1 MSPAQLPAVCVVDDD
16 LSVRKSLVNLL
27 KSAGYRALSF
37 ASGEELLACA
47 ELDEAACILLDL
59 RMKGLQGLEVQMA
72 LKAAGSQAAVI
83 CMSAHW
89 DDASLEEAAAL
100 GAHDCLHKPFTG
112 EALLAAIETA
122 LHPGPQ
128 SSGS

>member
-1 MSPAQLPAVCVVDDD
+1 MNSALLPAVCVVDDD

-59 RMKGLQGLEVQMA
+59 RMKGLQGLEVQLA
-72 LKAAGSQAAVI
+72 LNAAGRTTAVI

-89 DDASLEEAAAL
+89 DDASLKEATSL
-100 GAHDCLHKPFTG
+100 GARDCLHKPFTG

-122 LHPGPQ
+122 LHQPRGN
-128 SSGS
+128 